1 MSVNV
6 VTGAGPTA
14 GAALVAHPKVRM
26 ISMTGSSETG
36 KRVMRDSAATL
47 KRLTLEL
54 GGKNAQIVLP
64 DADLDRAAQG
74 IMLGAFL
81 NQGQVCTAGFAH
93 LRAQKYQCGAQGE
106 GDRAYPEAQHGRP
119 VR

>member
-1 MSVNV
+1 MI
-6 VTGAGPTA
+6 TGAGPTA

-81 NQGQVCTAGFAH
+81 NQARYARRV
-93 LRAQKYQCGAQGE
+93 RASSRTE
-106 GDRAYPEAQHGRP
+106 VS
-119 VR
+119 VRRSRRR